1 MLHIP
6 LIEAAGYFKLD
17 IIEAMSVLFN
27 PQAGVVWGDMGD
39 IMKDFL
45 KVRNLKLLK
54 WYYNIWKMTTIALIN
69 NLTTL
74 SCLQDLKTQQL
85 IDSLNFRS
93 YKSWKIA
100 ANLKMVNSSLRNCM
114 RACMLPFIHSAN
126 IYCHHCVYCQNTKLI
141 GM

>member
-1 MLHIP
+1 
-6 LIEAAGYFKLD
+6 
-17 IIEAMSVLFN
+17 
-27 PQAGVVWGDMGD
+27 MGD

-54 WYYNIWKMTTIALIN
+54 WYYNIWKMAAIALIN

-93 YKSWKIA
+93 YKSWKTA

-114 RACMLPFIHSAN
+114 RACTFPFIHSAN
-126 IYCHHCVYCQNTKLI
+126 IYCHHCVYCQNTELT